1 MRNDPTFMIDSHSRG
16 DLNCYLDQ
24 LVIYEKIMTSASGAI
39 TLKRRLPS
47 FWSNLGYELRLFLLG
62 DFCWCC
68 PLGLGRFNVV
78 VIALPLR
85 ILEINGQLTFS
96 NDFFTQPLAMK

>member
-1 MRNDPTFMIDSHSRG
+1 MNFD
-16 DLNCYLDQ
+16 
-24 LVIYEKIMTSASGAI
+24 
-39 TLKRRLPS
+39 
-47 FWSNLGYELRLFLLG
+47 FLLG

-68 PLGLGRFNVV
+68 PLGLCRFHVV
-78 VIALPLR
+78 VLALPLH